1 MRTSIETYNE
11 LIPFINILEDTYRV
25 DADHSKSMGYAFY
38 VDINKELYVELRI
51 WGDEVYV
58 SLMRRGGTC
67 FHDVAN
73 DVDIKITKNI
83 VDLKIV
89 EKVTLEYLEY
99 AKTLEPTYRVELTES
114 ELKTII
120 DLVDEKLKEKLN
132 SYLQTK

>member
-73 DVDIKITKNI
+73 DIDIKITKHI
-83 VDLKIV
+83 VDLKMV

-132 SYLQTK
+132 SYLQKK